1 MLYNRLKSS
10 HISFAFPPF
19 FFYGTQKY
27 FGWASMALRRA
38 SFENGRRVL
47 CIIGDG
53 RHGPATISLS
63 VSDWPF
69 LFVQLEPP
77 TFAAAY

>member
-1 MLYNRLKSS
+1 
-10 HISFAFPPF
+10 
-19 FFYGTQKY
+19 
-27 FGWASMALRRA
+27 MALRRA
-38 SFENGRRVL
+38 SFEKGRRVL
-47 CIIGDG
+47 CIIVDS